1 MEEHEKILIKTAGQA
16 VFLRNGGGKG
26 KVCGWMVI
34 TGQIIDE
41 RLAPEEMDE
50 PGKRR
55 TPQQKL
61 RGSSLQ
67 NQLLH
72 EA

>member
-26 KVCGWMVI
+26 QVCGWMVI

-50 PGKRR
+50 TWEKKNSPAKIAGEF
-55 TPQQKL
+55 TAEP
-61 RGSSLQ
+61 
-67 NQLLH
+67 
-72 EA
+72 ATA